1 MIEWKEVSLKKYCKT
16 QYGYTA
22 SATDINTGVKFVRIT
37 DITPDFIEWE
47 KVPYCSISKS
57 DFEKYRL
64 NENDI
69 VVARTGAT
77 VGYAKQ
83 IRKGTP
89 DAVFASYL
97 VKLIP
102 SENIDRNFLGI
113 LIESNVYKDF
123 IQIIAGGSAQP
134 NANAND
140 LTLFKFFLPPLHA
153 QQRIATIIT
162 TYKDLIELNNQRIK
176 LLEETA
182 RELYKEWFV
191 RMRFP
196 GYIEAKFVKGAPVDV
211 GEIKYF
217 MDFIKLNRGFDLPD
231 DKIVEGEYPVIAST
245 SVKAY
250 HNRYKVNAPI
260 ITTGRSGSLGTVIYV
275 NQNGWPLNTALYVK
289 EFKGNEPLYVYY
301 TLKNIDFESF
311 NSGAGVPS
319 LNQNHLHKLK
329 LWIAGKELQLK
340 FKTIVEPIMQQIDN
354 LNEQNSQLRQIR
366 DRLLPRL
373 ISGKLNVSIIS

>member
-140 LTLFKFFLPPLHA
+140 LTLFKFYLPPLHA

-162 TYKDLIELNNQRIK
+162 TYKDLIEVNNQRIK

-196 GYIEAKFVKGAPVDV
+196 GFKEAKFVKGVPEGWKVEKLGQVIELAYGKALKEEDRVEGPYLVYGSSGIVGTHTSCIAKAPGIVV
-211 GEIKYF
+211 GRKGNVGSVFLVTKDFYPIDTAFYVNTKISLYYTYF
-217 MDFIKLNRGFDLPD
+217 NLQLQHFIEGDAAVPGLNRNQAYSNFILIPSEDILKMFDITI
-231 DKIVEGEYPVIAST
+231 K
-245 SVKAY
+245 
-250 HNRYKVNAPI
+250 PI
-260 ITTGRSGSLGTVIYV
+260 
-275 NQNGWPLNTALYVK
+275 
-289 EFKGNEPLYVYY
+289 
-301 TLKNIDFESF
+301 FEMVS
-311 NSGAGVPS
+311 
-319 LNQNHLHKLK
+319 
-329 LWIAGKELQLK
+329 
-340 FKTIVEPIMQQIDN
+340 N
-354 LNEQNSQLRQIR
+354 LNEQNTQLQQIR

-373 ISGKLNVSIIS
+373 ISGKLEVKNIE